1 MIIIAGS
8 SFVAG
13 DLARFAEFGRFPA
26 GQIVVGGL
34 VYVFGIVLW
43 LRTILGD

>member
-8 SFVAG
+8 SVVAG
-13 DLARFAEFGRFPA
+13 NLARFAEFGRFHA
-26 GQIVVGGL
+26 GHIVAGGL
-34 VYVFGIVLW
+34 VYVFGMVLW